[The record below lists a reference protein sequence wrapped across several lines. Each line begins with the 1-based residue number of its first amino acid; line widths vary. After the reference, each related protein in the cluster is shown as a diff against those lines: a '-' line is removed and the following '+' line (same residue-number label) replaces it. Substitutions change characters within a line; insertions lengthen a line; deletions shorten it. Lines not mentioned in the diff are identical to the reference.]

1 MKKEFIVKKLV
12 EYLYTIEANTNE
24 EAENIASYL
33 DCGDNF
39 QMTTID
45 ISAESLEDYQISLG
59 VSA

>member
-12 EYLYTIEANTNE
+12 EYQYTIQANTTE

-33 DCGDNF
+33 DFGDND
-39 QMTTID
+39 QMTTLD

>member
-24 EAENIASYL
+24 EAENITSYL

>member
-12 EYLYTIEANTNE
+12 EYLYTIEAQTIQ
-24 EAENIASYL
+24 EAEEIASYL
-33 DCGDNF
+33 DCGDND

-59 VSA
+59 VSL